1 MKNKW
6 KIYWWLSVTWIV
18 AACDGLSGS
27 EATEGFG
34 PVWEL
39 PWPTQ
44 EALLECESHDGK
56 MEMPVLSAGTGLVQ
70 LDVSSELIPVGVA
83 EALEITILD
92 PETGLEDGTAN
103 GEVRIDSD
111 LLDSASTVIPIE
123 NGKGAHVLQFSQTG
137 ETTIQARFTGQ
148 VGKDERQGSREVMV
162 YESRLPLYE
171 MTISDEDWE
180 TLMGNLE
187 ERIKVPVVLTV
198 DGVDYESQVRIHGAS
213 SRSYPKKSFRFDL
226 ENDLQLPDTHDHIIL
241 RSEWNDKSLLRNYLG
256 LEVFRNGTW
265 LPTPQAEMAHFRVNQ
280 RYYGVMWRVERI
292 GGDFLRLR
300 GMNKDTCS
308 MYEADPSGSCWI
320 PGGDLTPLSDFVTYM
335 CVYDLKKG
343 PLEYDDLIDFI
354 ENTLQLEDT
363 AFGETIG
370 SVLDLDAYFVYLS
383 TMAIIGNRDHIKKN
397 YYLYRDPDSADDRW
411 IFFPWD
417 LELTFGHIWTEEN
430 DVLDE
435 DLYWDM
441 SPEFTDFNNQ
451 LIEKLFVHPR
461 FLVRYY
467 EVMAHILEHTFTWDF
482 IKGRIDS
489 ALCRGMPDILAD
501 TQKRASQDE
510 YLLRVDE
517 LETFVEKRRAYL
529 LEAM

>member
-1 MKNKW
+1 M
-6 KIYWWLSVTWIV
+6 WLGVAWIIV
-18 AACDGLSGS
+18 ACDSLSDS
-27 EATEGFG
+27 EVTDGFG
-34 PVWEL
+34 PVSEL
-39 PWPTQ
+39 SWPEQ
-44 EALLECESHDGK
+44 EALSECDPYDGGS
-56 MEMPVLSAGTGLVQ
+56 EMPVLSPETGLVQ

-83 EALEITILD
+83 EAVEITILD
-92 PETGLEDGTAN
+92 SKTGLIDETAN
-103 GEVRIDSD
+103 GEVRIESG
-111 LLDSASTVIPIE
+111 LLNSASIEISIE
-123 NGKGAHVLQFSQTG
+123 NGKGRPVLQFSKAG
-137 ETTIQARFTGQ
+137 RITIQAYFTGHD
-148 VGKDERQGSREVMV
+148 GEDKRQGQREVVV
-162 YESRLPLYE
+162 YETRLPLFE
-171 MTISDEDWE
+171 MTISDEDWG
-180 TLMGNLE
+180 TLMDNVE

-213 SRSYPKKSFRFDL
+213 SRAYPKKSFRFDL

-265 LPTPQAEMAHFRVNQ
+265 LPTPQAEMVHFRVNQ

-308 MYEADPSGSCWI
+308 MYEADPSSSCWM
-320 PGGDLTPLSDFVTYM
+320 PEGDLTPLSDFETYM
-335 CVYDLKKG
+335 CVYDLKEG

-370 SVLDLDAYFVYLS
+370 TVLDLDAYFAYLS

-397 YYLYRDPDSADDRW
+397 YYIYRDPESADDRW
-411 IFFPWD
+411 VFFPWD

-435 DLYWDM
+435 GLYWEM
-441 SPEFTDFNNQ
+441 SPEFTDFDNQ

-461 FLVRYY
+461 FLIRYY
-467 EVMAHILEHTFTWDF
+467 EVMAYILKNTFTLDF
-482 IKGRIDS
+482 IKSRIDD

-501 TQKRASQDE
+501 TYKRASQDE

-517 LETFVEKRRAYL
+517 VETFVENRRAYL
-529 LEAM
+529 LEGM